1 MASDILYHYPL
12 SHLQDA
18 HDELI
23 ERLHVAKSLDE
34 YRDVSDLIRDVE
46 VELSWRKRG

>member
-46 VELSWRKRG
+46 VELCWRKRG